1 VARPEP
7 DFAALLRFRTEL
19 RRFNRWSE
27 AQAATVGLTH
37 TQHQLLLAV
46 KGHDNPRGPTISDVA
61 DYLLVRH
68 HSVVELV
75 GRVESFGFLER
86 RPDADDG
93 RLVRLKLTRS
103 GEKRIRLLTELHVS
117 ELRTLAPLLRGLVD
131 DHDPNRDPGLNQN

>member
-1 VARPEP
+1 MATVEP

-27 AQAATVGLTH
+27 TQAATVGLTH

-46 KGHDNPRGPTISDVA
+46 KGHGDPRGPTISDVT

-75 GRVESFGFLER
+75 GRVESLGFLER
-86 RPDADDG
+86 HPDADDG
-93 RLVRLKLTRS
+93 RAVRLSLTRS
-103 GEKRIRLLTELHVS
+103 GERRIRSLTELHVS
-117 ELRTLAPLLRGLVD
+117 ELRTLAPLLRGLVEG
-131 DHDPNRDPGLNQN
+131 HDPVHDPGLNQP